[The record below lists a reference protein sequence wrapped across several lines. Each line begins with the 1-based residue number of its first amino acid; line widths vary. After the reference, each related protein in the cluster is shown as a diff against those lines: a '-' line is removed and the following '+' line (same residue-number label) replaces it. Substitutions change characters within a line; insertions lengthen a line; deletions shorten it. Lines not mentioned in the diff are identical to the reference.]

1 MHPPRLRLMGLL
13 SLGYRGVSREN
24 GEVRARKHAELSGC
38 IIGRMRLL
46 TSVLL
51 CALSPI
57 FAQTSDEKD
66 AVAAAQKLFDGM
78 AAHDAAAIRSSG
90 LADAKLFSVR
100 EQGEPGAGTP
110 VADFANQI
118 ASIKDDLLERF
129 TSPPTVLIRGRMA
142 QVWGEYEFVRNG
154 KFGHCGVDS
163 FSLFKTAEGWKIVTI
178 VYTTETTGCKGH

>member
-1 MHPPRLRLMGLL
+1 
-13 SLGYRGVSREN
+13 
-24 GEVRARKHAELSGC
+24 
-38 IIGRMRLL
+38 
-46 TSVLL
+46 
-51 CALSPI
+51 
-57 FAQTSDEKD
+57 
-66 AVAAAQKLFDGM
+66 M